1 MVTDENDG
9 GDVIK
14 SLESLNS
21 FIHEASKIG
30 IWKAI
35 FVASML
41 FFVCAVFQ
49 CRRMTMSRRP
59 PTWRTP

>member
-1 MVTDENDG
+1 LLIVILLKVPLKSIEFTYLITASSMVTDENDG

-30 IWKAI
+30 I
-35 FVASML
+35 
-41 FFVCAVFQ
+41 
-49 CRRMTMSRRP
+49 
-59 PTWRTP
+59 